1 MNIERSIQMTY
12 LLILKDINFKI
23 ESLNYLPKLKQ
34 IMEINNITPN
44 FSALVRELGVYRRTV
59 KKYYNGFEKSKTI
72 KKLSKVDKYFVD
84 MKNLKD
90 IL

>member
-1 MNIERSIQMTY
+1 MTY
-12 LLILKDINFKI
+12 SLILKDINFKI
-23 ESLNYLPKLKQ
+23 ESLNDLPKLKQ

-44 FSALVRELGVYRRTV
+44 FSALVRELGVFRSTV
-59 KKYYNGFEKSKTI
+59 KKYYNGFEKSKTR